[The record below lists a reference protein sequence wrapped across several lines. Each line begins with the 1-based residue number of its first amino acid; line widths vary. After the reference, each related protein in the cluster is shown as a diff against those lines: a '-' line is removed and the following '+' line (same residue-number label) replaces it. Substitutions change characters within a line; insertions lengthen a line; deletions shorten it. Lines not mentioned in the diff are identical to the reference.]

1 MRLRPDTIGPGE
13 TMRPTRR
20 FRKDVT
26 GTKGWHCPSAR
37 TVATARDECPDDA
50 LAGCN
55 AVYPHGV
62 ALASVAPPAQAMLP
76 EILGRGTSLPV
87 VTVELSLSF
96 RLGARADAGSL
107 RS

>member
-1 MRLRPDTIGPGE
+1 
-13 TMRPTRR
+13 
-20 FRKDVT
+20 
-26 GTKGWHCPSAR
+26 
-37 TVATARDECPDDA
+37 
-50 LAGCN
+50 
-55 AVYPHGV
+55 
-62 ALASVAPPAQAMLP
+62 MLP